1 MFGLR
6 SLVESQFNGAR
17 LGRAVLFFLLPTILW
32 AVFSLAFGLAINVQG
47 LALSIGLGALS
58 WIAVSLALFVL
69 VRLFK
74 GKDSKVRFSSVLAA
88 FSVNYLIAAIAGLL
102 AIALIF
108 ITVPGF
114 FQKLSFLQGQSLTT
128 EQMAS
133 VVGSL
138 ALPGDA
144 VFLAVFAII
153 FLILIG
159 AGIACVAV
167 LYRIGSLA
175 KETSRFS
182 NLVFAVLSLGI
193 IIGVDYTLRA
203 IIGLVL

>member
-1 MFGLR
+1 MLGLR
-6 SLVESQFNGAR
+6 SLVESQFTGSR

-32 AVFSLAFGLAINVQG
+32 AVFSLAFALAINPQG
-47 LALSIGLGALS
+47 LALSIGLGLLS
-58 WIAVSLALFVL
+58 WVAISLALFVL

-74 GKDSKVRFSSVLAA
+74 GKDAKVRFSSVLAA
-88 FSVNYLIAAIAGLL
+88 FSVNYLIAAVAGLFV
-102 AIALIF
+102 IALIF
-108 ITVPGF
+108 VSFPGF
-114 FQKLSFLQGQSLTT
+114 FQKVSSLQGQDLTQ

-133 VVGSL
+133 VVSSL

-144 VFLAVFAII
+144 MFFII
-153 FLILIG
+153 FAAISLILLG

-193 IIGVDYTLRA
+193 IIGVDYALRA
-203 IIGLVL
+203 ILGLLL